1 MEDLK
6 NSNSKKKGK
15 PKKGVLWLL
24 GVTNIKEGLESTAES
39 ISESGGRVK
48 KLFGMYKNWLKK
60 PENTRTES
68 FEEAVRRLRLSKDD
82 LAKRQREYTITTLA
96 FVVALSFALSMMVF
110 ALAQGQFASAFTNL
124 CISLFVGAIVFYN
137 AMRAWQIKN
146 RKLCTAREFISALL
160 GK

>member
-1 MEDLK
+1 MDDNK
-6 NSNSKKKGK
+6 KPNSKPKEK

-24 GVTNIKEGLESTAES
+24 GITNIKEGLESTAES

-48 KLFGMYKNWLKK
+48 KLFGLYKNWIKK
-60 PENTRTES
+60 PTNTRNES
-68 FEEAVRRLRLSKDD
+68 FEEAVKRLRLSKED
-82 LAKRQREYTITTLA
+82 LDKRQREYTLTTLA
-96 FVVALSFALSMMVF
+96 FVVALSFSISMMVF
-110 ALAQGQFASAFTNL
+110 AIAQGHYSSAFTNL

-146 RKLCTAREFISALL
+146 RRLCTAREFIDAIL